1 MAEGSG
7 TRFLRRRIMTICA
20 GLAIL
25 GAFGGWDDWMRARDD
40 RAFDQRGRP
49 VQSLPETHLPATVT
63 VQDEVALS
71 YVGPNDLVVNAKP
84 IRLDQVRLDRVRA
97 GGTVDLVYL
106 PDRPRTVRLAGW
118 EPRLPIPLW
127 SGPVVA
133 LLGIV
138 GFVTLWRGR
147 RG

>member
-7 TRFLRRRIMTICA
+7 TRFLRRRGLTIFA

-25 GAFGGWDDWMRARDD
+25 GTFGGFDDWMQARDD
-40 RAFDQRGRP
+40 RAFDQRGKP
-49 VQSLPETHLPATVT
+49 VQSLPETHLPPTTT

-71 YVGPNDLVVNAKP
+71 YVDPDDRVVDASP
-84 IRLDQVRLDRVRA
+84 VRLDQARLDRLRA
-97 GGTVDLVYL
+97 GGRVDLVYL
-106 PDRPRTVRLAGW
+106 PDKPRTVRLAGW

-147 RG
+147 R